1 MKVGE
6 LVRRLGVEHRT
17 VNLDWGSG
25 GAPADYRGRT
35 RKRIKMKSYAALL
48 ETCEQLEIETLFV
61 GHHHDDLN
69 G

>member
-1 MKVGE
+1 M
-6 LVRRLGVEHRT
+6 EHRT

-25 GAPADYRGRT
+25 GAPADYSGKLQKDLRS
-35 RKRIKMKSYAALL
+35 KSYAALL
-48 ETCEQLEIETLFV
+48 ETCGQLEIETLFV